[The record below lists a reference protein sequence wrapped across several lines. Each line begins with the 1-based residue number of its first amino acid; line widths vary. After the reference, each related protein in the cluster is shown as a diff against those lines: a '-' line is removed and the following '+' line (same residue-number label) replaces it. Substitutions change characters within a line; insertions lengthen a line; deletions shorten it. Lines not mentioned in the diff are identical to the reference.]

1 MGVLTWQIQ
10 LNIENSIVKF
20 LEAQIL
26 SESIQLLDQ
35 NGEVVDVSVRVGREL
50 NKNWNLP
57 LIQLYVDS
65 KISDP
70 LEIGSNL
77 QKKDYLVII
86 ESRVLFPGQDSN
98 LAEWL
103 EEKIKNGMTY
113 YEYTVNVSDPEAPT
127 ETDSGHINLS
137 FVASNPVLTGEDAD
151 LYDKYRY
158 RTTIKVWLS

>member
-1 MGVLTWQIQ
+1 MTILSWQTQ
-10 LNIENSIVKF
+10 TNIENSIAKF
-20 LEAQIL
+20 LIAQIS

-35 NGEVVDVSVRVGREL
+35 NGEAVNVSVRIGREL

-70 LEIGSNL
+70 LEIGSNNQL
-77 QKKDYLVII
+77 KDYLVII

-103 EEKIKNGMTY
+103 EEKIENGMPY
-113 YEYTVNVSDPEAPT
+113 YKYTVNVADPDVPT
-127 ETDSGHINLS
+127 ETASGRINLS
-137 FVASNPVLTGEDAD
+137 FVASNPVLLGEDVD

-158 RTTIKVWLS
+158 RTTIKCWLT